1 MTTAEQ
7 LCSSSLMTG
16 HMWTQQIVRGAHSTS
31 RLNRHECVNE
41 CVPKVEKYS
50 VRWGRGYS
58 FWVCF
63 QISDTKTHLVCHKI
77 NRTAV
82 KSWRSQHNHQ
92 GKAALTNL
100 NRGYQPDNRLNLT
113 MIPNRGQYKPFLT
126 IYCHFCTLTSHS
138 CEVQDILFLTSV
150 IVNADVAYFGVCG
163 RVQDCVWKNLRTQS
177 SLVKSSVV
185 VGWCSKKSNAE
196 ESILR

>member
-1 MTTAEQ
+1 MGE
-7 LCSSSLMTG
+7 
-16 HMWTQQIVRGAHSTS
+16 
-31 RLNRHECVNE
+31 
-41 CVPKVEKYS
+41 
-50 VRWGRGYS
+50 GYR

-63 QISDTKTHLVCHKI
+63 QISDAKRHLVCHKI

-82 KSWRSQHNHQ
+82 KSRRSWHNRQ

-113 MIPNRGQYKPFLT
+113 MIPNRGQYKPFPIFT
-126 IYCHFCTLTSHS
+126 VTSVLSDHIP
-138 CEVQDILFLTSV
+138 VRYRTFFFLTSV

-185 VGWCSKKSNAE
+185 VRWGSKKVQC
-196 ESILR
+196 